1 MVRKDSQ
8 QESDKVSK
16 WLFKSEYQNKI
27 VSIIEGKGPL
37 PEITSNIDQESV
49 VEVEVKRNS

>member
-49 VEVEVKRNS
+49 AEVEVKRNS